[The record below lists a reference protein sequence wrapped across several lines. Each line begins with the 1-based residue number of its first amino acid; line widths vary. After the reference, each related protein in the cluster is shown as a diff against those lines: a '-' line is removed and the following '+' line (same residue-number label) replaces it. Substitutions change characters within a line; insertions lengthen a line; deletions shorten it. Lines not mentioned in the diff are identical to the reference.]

1 MRFVIN
7 RLFKRPAKKIQRGR
21 PAPRDR
27 RPTAHMRRLRRP
39 APRWLCWPVLAA
51 VSWPAGRAALS
62 PPSPGNSTAGRG
74 W

>member
-7 RLFKRPAKKIQRGR
+7 RLFKRPAKKTQRGR

-27 RPTAHMRRLRRP
+27 RPTAHMRRLRR
-39 APRWLCWPVLAA
+39 AGAALAVLACLGGGL
-51 VSWPAGRAALS
+51 VAG
-62 PPSPGNSTAGRG
+62 